1 MERKHTPLYG
11 IKGKLISAVCM
22 LLVAVI
28 MVVSSTYAWF
38 TLSTAPEVSGISTA
52 IGANGALDIRLNN
65 GTYDPN
71 DDDVN
76 ATWGNLVNLSDEK
89 YGLTAGV
96 SLLPSTLYIG
106 EDGKL
111 DGAFLQVPTYRADGR
126 PGDLSED
133 LVIGTYIDTS
143 NKFIESNATGVRFV
157 GGTTGLSDRQ
167 YAFRNALAAAS
178 TASSSA
184 KNAAA
189 TALRVN
195 GNVLANAVVKKAL
208 NGESATFTYSEVNA
222 MRAIVDAFGYDYTV
236 PGDNPATTD
245 TVETDYPVPTT
256 QAGLLDKIEEAYL
269 EQIKGYAAS
278 AKITNDNVYQVVAG
292 FDDLT
297 DVVNVAYDQDG
308 KATVTPK
315 EFSVGDTTYSIP
327 TNVPVWTA
335 IEAYYTTR
343 ANVSAAHI
351 KIAELEAGANERYSI
366 YTDAA
371 KTDLVRTVAS
381 IPDGYTQDAADP
393 SKYVNGEEVIYVTE
407 KTITWADF
415 SAPLH
420 YLIVADNA
428 TVNNKNMETLRT
440 DDGKN
445 ALISEV
451 VDGKGITV
459 SMPSGAG
466 IFTDVADHCGDYSA
480 VIKADVMYGSMSLKP
495 NVTMKTNNPPTTKA
509 PNYLDRMTTYLKNDA
524 GEPSNAA
531 SGEVV
536 ISEFYGFILDL
547 EFQTNATDSNLLL
560 QVAPKDRIYSDNNN
574 PETLGGGSY
583 MTFNT
588 TSTNFNLDDVKN
600 LMGFIRIVLFDTATG
615 EILGYAKLDT
625 ALATTSADG
634 VKANMYMYKTVYEY
648 TYTVTGDD
656 PATSGTVENEYA
668 VTVYAT
674 TSAPQT
680 YTKYYSDKECTEE
693 VAIPTGVTPA
703 RAKDGE
709 LVKAA
714 EEVVFEKEDA
724 VIAPLAQNTPVKV
737 STLVYLDG
745 VEIENADVSADA
757 AQSMTGSMN
766 IQFSSSAQLKPM
778 EYGELYTPNQ
788 TDAP

>member
-71 DDDVN
+71 GDVN

-89 YGLTAGV
+89 YGLTADV

-111 DGAFLQVPTYRADGR
+111 AGAFLQVPTYGADGR
-126 PGDLSED
+126 PGDLSND

-143 NKFIESNATGVRFV
+143 DKFIESDTTGVRFV
-157 GGTTGLSDRQ
+157 GGTTGLSERQ

-208 NGESATFTYSEVNA
+208 NGDSATFTYSEVNA

-236 PGDNPATTD
+236 SG
-245 TVETDYPVPTT
+245 ETAT

-278 AKITNDNVYQVVAG
+278 ALITNDLVYQVVAG

-297 DVVNVAYDQDG
+297 DVVNVAYDDDG
-308 KATVTPK
+308 KVTAVTPK
-315 EFSVGDTTYSIP
+315 EFSVGETTYSIP
-327 TNVPVWTA
+327 DDLAVLDA

-343 ANVSAAHI
+343 ANVSAAYI
-351 KIAELEAGANERYSI
+351 KIAELEAGATERYSI

-371 KTDLVRTVAS
+371 KAQLKEKVAS
-381 IPDGYTQDAADP
+381 IPVGYTQDAEDS
-393 SKYVNGEEVIYVTE
+393 SKYVNGEDVIYVIE

-415 SAPLH
+415 SEPLQ
-420 YLIVADNA
+420 YLIKADNV
-428 TVNNKNMETLRT
+428 TVNNKNMETLRS

-459 SMPSGAG
+459 SMPSGSG

-495 NVTMKTNNPPTTKA
+495 NVTMKTNNPTASNA
-509 PNYLDRMTTYLKNDA
+509 PNYLAVMTEYLKKDA
-524 GEPSNAA
+524 GEPDNAA

-680 YTKYYSDKECTEE
+680 YTKYYSDNKCTEE
-693 VAIPTGVTPA
+693 VAIPTGVTPV